1 MNTLF
6 IKNIGG
12 YYNNRTMEIGHAGR
26 ILGTTYM
33 SNSDPLSYG
42 LSKSGHLIVNVRS
55 HDRNRRNTVNIV
67 FNEEHMV
74 MYHATSSGII
84 IPGTPRKWFDYVNT
98 RPDGIWGDEFI
109 WDAIKQML
117 AVDVSADFAHIS
129 CHNDDPVHIDGC
141 NCPVF
146 LNIEQLREA
155 YLYLSEKNM
164 GFGHAFYGFNDMH
177 HLIVWLGHHPSINYS
192 DITDDY
198 KDFSIIAEFEGDGIV
213 KFYDADKNGRAM
225 GSRFGWLDDHSDGVR
240 NRQHEKFVE
249 MAKSRSVML
258 I

>member
-1 MNTLF
+1 MNALF

-26 ILGTTYM
+26 ILGTTHM
-33 SNSDPLSYG
+33 SNADPLSYG

-55 HDRNRRNTVNIV
+55 HDRNRRNTVNVV
-67 FNEEHMV
+67 FNEEHIA

-84 IPGTPRKWFDYVNT
+84 IPGTPRMWFDHT
-98 RPDGIWGDEFI
+98 TIRPNGIWGDEFI
-109 WDAIKQML
+109 WNAIKQML
-117 AVDVSADFAHIS
+117 AVDVSTDFTQIGY
-129 CHNDDPVHIDGC
+129 HNDDPVRIDGG
-141 NCPVF
+141 NCSMF

-164 GFGHAFYGFNDMH
+164 GFGHAFYGFNNMH
-177 HLIVWLGHHPSINYS
+177 HLIVWLGHHPSVNYS
-192 DITDDY
+192 DIDDDC

-213 KFYDADKNGRAM
+213 KFYDADKSGRAM
-225 GSRFGWLDDHSDGVR
+225 GSRFGWLDDHSDGVK

-249 MAKSRSVML
+249 MAKSRGVML